1 MEVLEVLIGLTLA
14 GMAVIAISNTIWF
27 TRLRA
32 DHQVQT
38 AAHHQPSISILI
50 PARNEATV
58 ISQTVQ
64 RLLDQSFTQFE
75 LLLLDDASTDATAAV
90 AQEAGKGDSRLRIIR
105 GAPLP
110 TGWSGKNWAC
120 QQLSEQARGDILIFT
135 DADVIW
141 SPDALKSLVA
151 EIERSQADLLT
162 VWPTQHTQSW
172 AERLVVPMMALAIVC
187 YLPIGLVHHT
197 PWSVFAAANG
207 QCLAF
212 RRRAYSKIG
221 GHAAVRDQ
229 IVEDVS
235 LARRIKKAGFR
246 LRMVD
251 GAGLI
256 ACRMYQDW
264 PSVRRGF
271 GKNILAGHG
280 NAPLA
285 LVISTVFHWLIFI
298 VPWFLLVMEM
308 IAGREASIPLLLVS
322 LGVLVRAIS
331 AAAMRQRIGDAL
343 LMPVSVMLMTVIAG
357 QSLWWHWRYGGPQ
370 WKDRTIPS
378 IGNAAHG

>member
-1 MEVLEVLIGLTLA
+1 MDTLEIFTGLILV
-14 GMAVIAISNTIWF
+14 GMVVIAISNAIWF
-27 TRLRA
+27 PRLRA
-32 DHQVQT
+32 GRPIGST
-38 AAHHQPSISILI
+38 ALQPRVSILI
-50 PARNEATV
+50 PARNEAA
-58 ISQTVQ
+58 IIGQTVE
-64 RLLDQSFTQFE
+64 RILNQSFAQFE
-75 LLLLDDASTDATAAV
+75 LLILDDASTDATAAV
-90 AQEAGKGDSRLRIIR
+90 AREAGQDDPRLRIIS

-110 TGWSGKNWAC
+110 AGWSGKNWAC
-120 QQLSEQARGDILIFT
+120 QQLSEQATGDILIFS

-141 SPDALKSLVA
+141 LLNALDSLVA
-151 EIERSQADLLT
+151 EFERTRADLLT
-162 VWPTQHTQSW
+162 VWSTQHSESW
-172 AERLVVPMMALAIVC
+172 AERLVVPMMALAIQC
-187 YLPIGLVHHT
+187 YLPVALVHHT

-235 LARRIKKAGFR
+235 LARRIKKDGLR

-251 GAGLI
+251 GTGLI

-264 PSVRRGF
+264 PSVRQGF

-285 LVISTVFHWLIFI
+285 LGVSTVFHWLVFI
-298 VPWFLLVMEM
+298 VPWVLMVTEM
-308 IAGREASIPLLLVS
+308 LRGNQAIIPLLLVS
-322 LGVLVRAIS
+322 LGILVRALS
-331 AAAMRQRIGDAL
+331 AIATRQRVSDAL

-357 QSLWWHWRYGGPQ
+357 QSLWWHWRHGGPR

-378 IGNAAHG
+378 IGSAAHG